1 MKQHDEWIHT
11 SRVCSASTQTSSSE
25 QVEVMSELA
34 IAVAVFGFIL
44 WTVSLAVLAWAD
56 ITTRQLQAELAEDTD
71 STPPWERESG
81 VDYEIYEYGD
91 R

>member
-1 MKQHDEWIHT
+1 M
-11 SRVCSASTQTSSSE
+11 
-25 QVEVMSELA
+25 EVSSELA

-56 ITTRQLQAELAEDTD
+56 ITTRQLQAELEAEDTD